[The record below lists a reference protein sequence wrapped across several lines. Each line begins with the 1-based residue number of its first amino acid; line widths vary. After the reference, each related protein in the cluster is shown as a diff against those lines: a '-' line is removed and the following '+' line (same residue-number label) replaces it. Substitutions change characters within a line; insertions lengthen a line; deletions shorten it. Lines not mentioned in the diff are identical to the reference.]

1 MADTE
6 DFEALLRQYD
16 REHPAPAKATPQA
29 GDHVRGTIISIDAER
44 AFVDLG
50 GKVEGSIDIA
60 ELTDPDGTL
69 KVAEGDSV
77 EAVVI
82 SNDERTG
89 TLLLGTGA
97 QRHVH
102 DTGELEEAFR
112 SGLPVEGLVSA
123 VTKGGLEVQVA
134 GLRAFCPASQ
144 ADIRFVED
152 LEPFVGQHLS
162 FRVTRIEGGRHPNV
176 VLSRRAVL
184 EEERAAQ
191 AEAVRA
197 QLEPGAV
204 LPGVVTSLKDFGAF
218 VDLGGVEGMIHV
230 SELAYGR
237 VKHPQDLLSVGQAV
251 EVAVLRIEKSDN
263 PRHPQR
269 IALSLRALAANPW
282 QQAGERYAAGAR
294 VRGTVTRLQPFGAFV
309 ELEPGLEGL
318 VHISELGAGRRIT
331 HPREVLN
338 EGDTVEVTVLGVDTE
353 KQRISLSLE
362 ADAADA
368 AEMPAAPAAPREEPR
383 AEPGVGTFGELLRR
397 EMEKRGKK

>member
-89 TLLLGTGA
+89 TLLLGTGT

-162 FRVTRIEGGRHPNV
+162 FRVTRIEGGRRPNV

-191 AEAVRA
+191 AEAIRA
-197 QLEPGAV
+197 RLEPGAV
-204 LPGVVTSLKDFGAF
+204 LRS
-218 VDLGGVEGMIHV
+218 
-230 SELAYGR
+230 
-237 VKHPQDLLSVGQAV
+237 
-251 EVAVLRIEKSDN
+251 
-263 PRHPQR
+263 
-269 IALSLRALAANPW
+269 
-282 QQAGERYAAGAR
+282 
-294 VRGTVTRLQPFGAFV
+294 
-309 ELEPGLEGL
+309 
-318 VHISELGAGRRIT
+318 
-331 HPREVLN
+331 
-338 EGDTVEVTVLGVDTE
+338 
-353 KQRISLSLE
+353 
-362 ADAADA
+362 
-368 AEMPAAPAAPREEPR
+368 
-383 AEPGVGTFGELLRR
+383 
-397 EMEKRGKK
+397 